1 LKPQA
6 CNINILRLY
15 MTITMT
21 TVSDAT
27 TWSRT
32 LEASLR
38 HREASFTLLEA
49 PYVTLVEDDTVVM
62 IVNYNRNMFIRQ
74 ATVLGF

>member
-1 LKPQA
+1 MKPQA

-15 MTITMT
+15 MTFTMT

-32 LEASLR
+32 LEASIRLL
-38 HREASFTLLEA
+38 EASFTLPEA
-49 PYVTLVEDDTVVM
+49 PYVTLVEDDKIVM
-62 IVNYNRNMFIRQ
+62 IVNYNCNMFIRQ